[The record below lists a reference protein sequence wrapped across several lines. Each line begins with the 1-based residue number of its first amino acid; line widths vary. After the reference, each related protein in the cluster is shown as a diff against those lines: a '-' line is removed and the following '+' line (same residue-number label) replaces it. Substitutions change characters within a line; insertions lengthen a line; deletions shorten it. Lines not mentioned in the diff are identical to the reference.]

1 VSFKGKPSP
10 TLLIDGDILLYEACS
25 ANEVEQD
32 WGDDLWTLHSDFGKC
47 RTTLIDKLQALQK
60 ELKTKDFIFCI
71 SDDVNFRKEV
81 LPTYKY
87 KRKSVRKPVAYHA
100 LKKWAQEEYHCEM
113 WPKLEADDVLGILAT
128 TGKKH
133 PNQEL
138 IIVSEDKDLKTIPG
152 KLYRKGELL
161 QIPEGEADYWF
172 MYQTLIG
179 DITDGYKG
187 CPKIGDKTAEKL
199 LTPFI
204 LELDHKYHT
213 MHFDLKGAWKA
224 VVQAYEK
231 QGLTE
236 ADALQ
241 QARCAR
247 ILRATEWNPETK
259 QLKLW
264 TP

>member
-1 VSFKGKPSP
+1 MSFKGKTFP
-10 TLLIDGDILLYEACS
+10 TLLIDGDILLYESCA
-25 ANEVEQD
+25 ANEREHD
-32 WGDDLWTLHSDFGKC
+32 WGDDLWTLHSDFKEC
-47 RTTLIDKLQALQK
+47 CNALIKKVQAIQQ
-60 ELKTKDFIFCI
+60 ELKTKDMIFCI
-71 SDDVNFRKEV
+71 SDDENFRKEV

-100 LKKWAQEEYHCEM
+100 LKKWAQQEYRCEM

-128 TGKKH
+128 SGKKH
-133 PNQEL
+133 PKQEY

-152 KLYRKGELL
+152 TLYRKGELMH
-161 QIPEGEADYWF
+161 IPEGEADYWF
-172 MYQTLIG
+172 MYQTLLG

-199 LTPFI
+199 LFPFI
-204 LELDHKYHT
+204 DADKKAI
-213 MHFDLKGAWKA
+213 HFDLKGAWQA
-224 VVQAYEK
+224 VVKAFEK
-231 QGLTE
+231 QGLTG

-247 ILRATEWNPETK
+247 ILRATEWDFETK

-264 TP
+264 TPNV